1 MCLALYR
8 NAIRSCTRVT
18 STEPVSKTMRTSF
31 EFGGTTV
38 KAGTRA
44 VVDLELPKLSSQAL
58 MNLPVHVVHGRRE
71 GPTVFISAAIHGDE
85 LNGVEIIRRVLNTK
99 LLNRISG
106 TVLAIPVVN
115 AYGLAQQSR
124 YLPDR
129 RDLNRSFPG
138 SESGSLA
145 SRLAHLFME
154 QIVSRC
160 SVGID
165 FHTGSGHRTNL
176 PQIRAD
182 LTDEQTLLMARSFGV
197 PVILNSGLRDGSL
210 RASACEL
217 GTRVLLYEA
226 GEALRFNELAIRA
239 GVSGVFSVLRSLDM
253 LRPPSARQTA
263 SYREPHVALNS
274 RWERAPESGIL
285 RANATM
291 GSSVARND
299 ILGYIHDPASNEQIP
314 IKARSA
320 GIIIGRLELPVV
332 HEGDAVY
339 HIARFDDD
347 IADVEENVDNFQLDH
362 GDDALLD

>member
-1 MCLALYR
+1 MRAAFEIGGA
-8 NAIRSCTRVT
+8 AIK
-18 STEPVSKTMRTSF
+18 P
-31 EFGGTTV
+31 
-38 KAGTRA
+38 GTRS

-58 MNLPVHVVHGRRE
+58 MSLPVHVIHGRKE
-71 GPTVFISAAIHGDE
+71 GPVVFISAAIHGDE
-85 LNGVEIIRRVLNTK
+85 LNGVEIIRRVLSTK

-182 LTDEQTLLMARSFGV
+182 LTDEKTLLMARSFGV
-197 PVILNSGLRDGSL
+197 PVILNSSLRDGSL

-239 GVSGVFSVLRSLDM
+239 GVSGVFSVLRSLQM
-253 LRPPSARQTA
+253 LRPSARQTENH
-263 SYREPHVALNS
+263 REPYVALNS

-285 RANATM
+285 RTRATM
-291 GSSVARND
+291 GTSVARND
-299 ILGYIHDPASNEQIP
+299 VLGYIHDPATNDQVP
-314 IKARSA
+314 ITARSA

-339 HIARFDDD
+339 HIARFEDD
-347 IADVEENVDNFQLDH
+347 IADVEENVDNFQLNH
-362 GDDALLD
+362 GEDALLD

>member
-1 MCLALYR
+1 
-8 NAIRSCTRVT
+8 
-18 STEPVSKTMRTSF
+18 MRQAF
-31 EFGGTTV
+31 EFGGISI
-38 KAGTRA
+38 APGTRA

-58 MNLPVHVVHGRRE
+58 MSLPVHVVHGRKD
-71 GPTVFISAAIHGDE
+71 GPTLFLSAAIHGDE
-85 LNGVEIIRRVLNTK
+85 LNGVEIIRRVLATK

-106 TVLAIPVVN
+106 TVLALPVVN
-115 AYGLAQQSR
+115 AYGMAQQSR

-145 SRLAHLFME
+145 SRIAHLFMQ
-154 QIVSRC
+154 QIVSRA

-182 LTDEQTLLMARSFGV
+182 LDDPETLALARSFGV
-197 PVILNSGLRDGSL
+197 PVLLNASLRDGSL
-210 RASACEL
+210 RASACGH

-226 GEALRFNELAIRA
+226 GEALRFDELAIRA
-239 GVSGVFSVLRSLDM
+239 GVSGVFGVLRTLGM
-253 LRPPSARQTA
+253 LRTTTRHAA
-263 SYREPHVALNS
+263 NHREPYIASSS

-285 RANATM
+285 RSKATM
-291 GSSVARND
+291 GSRVARND
-299 ILGYIHDPASNEQIP
+299 ILGYIHDPASNEQTP
-314 IKARSA
+314 ISCRTS
-320 GIIIGRLELPVV
+320 GIVIGRLELPVV

-347 IADVEENVDNFQLDH
+347 IADVEENVDNFQTDH
-362 GDDALLD
+362 VEDSLTDE

>member
-1 MCLALYR
+1 
-8 NAIRSCTRVT
+8 
-18 STEPVSKTMRTSF
+18 MRPAF
-31 EFGGTTV
+31 KIGGTSV
-38 KAGTRA
+38 KAGTRD

-58 MNLPVHVVHGRRE
+58 MSLPVHVVHGRKE
-71 GPTVFISAAIHGDE
+71 GPVVFISAAIHGDE
-85 LNGVEIIRRVLNTK
+85 LNGVEIIRRVLSTK

-106 TVLAIPVVN
+106 TLLALPVVN
-115 AYGLAQQSR
+115 AYGLSQQSR

-145 SRLAHLFME
+145 SRLAHLFMD
-154 QIVSRC
+154 QIVSRATI
-160 SVGID
+160 GID

-182 LTDEQTLLMARSFGV
+182 LNDPQTLALARSFGV
-197 PVILNSGLRDGSL
+197 PVLLNSGLRDGSL
-210 RASACEL
+210 RASACKQ

-226 GEALRFNELAIRA
+226 GEALRFDELAIRA
-239 GVSGVFSVLRSLDM
+239 GISGVFNVLRTLEM
-253 LRPPSARQTA
+253 LRPSSRSVATF
-263 SYREPHVALNS
+263 REPHIASSS

-285 RANATM
+285 RSKAIM
-291 GSSVARND
+291 GARVARNEV
-299 ILGYIHDPASNEQIP
+299 LGHIHDPATNEQTP
-314 IKARSA
+314 IISRTA

-347 IADVEENVDNFQLDH
+347 IADVEERVDSFQLDH
-362 GDDALLD
+362 EEDSLLD

>member
-1 MCLALYR
+1 
-8 NAIRSCTRVT
+8 
-18 STEPVSKTMRTSF
+18 MRPPF
-31 EFGGTTV
+31 EFGGTSI
-38 KAGTRA
+38 KAGSRA

-58 MNLPVHVVHGRRE
+58 MNLPVHVIHGRRE
-71 GPTVFISAAIHGDE
+71 GPVVFISAAIHGDE
-85 LNGVEIIRRVLNTK
+85 LNGVEIIRRVLTTK
-99 LLNRISG
+99 LINRISG
-106 TVLAIPVVN
+106 TLLAIPVVN

-138 SESGSLA
+138 SDSGSLA
-145 SRLAHLFME
+145 SRLAHLFLE

-182 LTDEQTLLMARSFGV
+182 LNDEQTLSLARSFGV
-197 PVILNSGLRDGSL
+197 PVILNSSLRDGSL
-210 RASACEL
+210 RASACAR

-239 GVSGVFSVLRSLDM
+239 GFSGVFSVLRSLGM
-253 LRPPSARQTA
+253 LRSSARQMA
-263 SYREPHVALNS
+263 SHREPHIALNS

-285 RANATM
+285 RTQATM
-291 GSSVARND
+291 GTSVARRD
-299 ILGYIHDPASNEQIP
+299 VLGYIHDPASNEQTP

-339 HIARFDDD
+339 HIARFEDD

-362 GDDALLD
+362 GEDALLD

>member
-1 MCLALYR
+1 MNKAHPTTPR
-8 NAIRSCTRVT
+8 ATARS
-18 STEPVSKTMRTSF
+18 SF
-31 EFGGTTV
+31 EFGGV
-38 KAGTRA
+38 SIAPGTRK

-58 MNLPVHVVHGRRE
+58 MSLPVHVVHGRKE
-71 GPTVFISAAIHGDE
+71 GPVIFLSAAIHGDE
-85 LNGVEIIRRVLNTK
+85 LNGVEIIRRVLATK

-106 TVLAIPVVN
+106 TVLALPVVN
-115 AYGLAQQSR
+115 AYGMAQQSR

-145 SRLAHLFME
+145 SRIAHVFME
-154 QIVSRC
+154 QIVSRT

-182 LTDEQTLLMARSFGV
+182 LEDTQTLELARSFGV
-197 PVILNSGLRDGSL
+197 PVLLNSPLRDGSL
-210 RASACEL
+210 RASACTK

-226 GEALRFNELAIRA
+226 GEALRFDELAIRA
-239 GVSGVFSVLRSLDM
+239 GVTGVFGVLRTLGM
-253 LRPPSARQTA
+253 LRATA
-263 SYREPHVALNS
+263 KSVSSYRDPYVASSS
-274 RWERAPESGIL
+274 RWERAPESGIF
-285 RANATM
+285 RSKATM
-291 GSSVARND
+291 GNRVSRKDV
-299 ILGYIHDPASNEQIP
+299 LGYIHDPVSNEQTP
-314 IKARSA
+314 ILSRTS

-347 IADVEENVDNFQLDH
+347 IADVEENVDSFQMDH
-362 GDDALLD
+362 EDDSLIDE

>member
-1 MCLALYR
+1 M
-8 NAIRSCTRVT
+8 RS
-18 STEPVSKTMRTSF
+18 PF
-31 EFGGTTV
+31 EIGGESV

-44 VVDLELPKLSSQAL
+44 VVDMELPKLSSQAL
-58 MNLPVHVVHGRRE
+58 MNLPVHVIHGRRE
-71 GPTVFISAAIHGDE
+71 GPTIFISAAIHGDE
-85 LNGVEIIRRVLNTK
+85 LNGVEIIRRVLSTK
-99 LLNRISG
+99 QLNRISG
-106 TVLAIPVVN
+106 TVLGIPVVN

-160 SVGID
+160 TVGID

-182 LTDEQTLLMARSFGV
+182 LNDEQTLAMARSFGV
-197 PVILNSGLRDGSL
+197 PVLLNSSLRDGSL
-210 RASACEL
+210 RASASDL

-226 GEALRFNELAIRA
+226 GEALRFNELSIRA
-239 GVSGVFSVLRSLDM
+239 GVSGVFSVLRTLGM
-253 LRPPSARQTA
+253 LTA
-263 SYREPHVALNS
+263 KSRRAADTREPYVALSS

-285 RANATM
+285 RTKATM
-291 GSSVARND
+291 GSSVEHRD
-299 ILGYIHDPASNEQIP
+299 VLGYIHDPASNEQTP
-314 IKARSA
+314 IRSRSA

-347 IADVEENVDNFQLDH
+347 IADVEENVDSFQLDH
-362 GDDALLD
+362 GEEALLD

>member
-1 MCLALYR
+1 M
-8 NAIRSCTRVT
+8 RS
-18 STEPVSKTMRTSF
+18 PF
-31 EFGGTTV
+31 EIGGESV

-44 VVDLELPKLSSQAL
+44 VVDMELPKLSSQAL
-58 MNLPVHVVHGRRE
+58 MNLPVHVIHGRRE
-71 GPTVFISAAIHGDE
+71 GPTIFISAAIHGDE
-85 LNGVEIIRRVLNTK
+85 LNGVEIIRRVLSTK
-99 LLNRISG
+99 QLNRISG

-160 SVGID
+160 TVGID

-182 LTDEQTLLMARSFGV
+182 LNDEQTLAMARSFGV
-197 PVILNSGLRDGSL
+197 PVLLNSSLRDGSL
-210 RASACEL
+210 RASASDL

-226 GEALRFNELAIRA
+226 GEALRFNELSIRA
-239 GVSGVFSVLRSLDM
+239 GVSGVFSVLRTLGM
-253 LRPPSARQTA
+253 LTA
-263 SYREPHVALNS
+263 KSRRAADIREPYVALSS

-285 RANATM
+285 RTKATM
-291 GSSVARND
+291 GSSVEHRD
-299 ILGYIHDPASNEQIP
+299 VLGYIHDPASNEQTP
-314 IKARSA
+314 IRSRSA

-347 IADVEENVDNFQLDH
+347 IADVEENVDSFQLDH
-362 GDDALLD
+362 GEEALLD

>member
-1 MCLALYR
+1 
-8 NAIRSCTRVT
+8 
-18 STEPVSKTMRTSF
+18 MRTPF
-31 EFGGTTV
+31 DFGGTSI
-38 KAGTRA
+38 KAGTRT

-58 MNLPVHVVHGRRE
+58 MNLPVHVIHGKRE
-71 GPTVFISAAIHGDE
+71 GPTIFISAAIHGDE

-129 RDLNRSFPG
+129 RDLNRVFPG
-138 SESGSLA
+138 SETGSLA
-145 SRLAHLFME
+145 SRIAHLFME

-182 LTDEQTLLMARSFGV
+182 LTDEQTLQMARSFGV
-197 PVILNSGLRDGSL
+197 PVILNSALRDGSL
-210 RASACEL
+210 RASACDL

-253 LRPPSARQTA
+253 LRPSARQTA
-263 SYREPHVALNS
+263 NYREPYVALSS

-285 RANATM
+285 RTKATM
-291 GSSVARND
+291 GTSVEHHD
-299 ILGYIHDPASNEQIP
+299 VLGYIHDPASNDQTP
-314 IKARSA
+314 IRARSA

-339 HIARFDDD
+339 HIARFEDD

-362 GDDALLD
+362 GDEALLD

>member
-1 MCLALYR
+1 
-8 NAIRSCTRVT
+8 
-18 STEPVSKTMRTSF
+18 MRDSF
-31 EFGGTTV
+31 EFGGVSV
-38 KAGTRA
+38 KPGTRT
-44 VVDLELPKLSSQAL
+44 VVDLELPKLSSQAP
-58 MNLPVHVVHGRRE
+58 MSLPVHVIHGRRE
-71 GPTVFISAAIHGDE
+71 GPVVFISAAIHGDE
-85 LNGVEIIRRVLNTK
+85 LNGVEIIRRVLTTK
-99 LLNRISG
+99 QLNRIAG

-145 SRLAHLFME
+145 SRIAHLFMD

-182 LTDEQTLLMARSFGV
+182 LNDEQTLLLARNFGV
-197 PVILNSGLRDGSL
+197 PVLLNSALRDGSL

-217 GTRVLLYEA
+217 GARVLLYEA

-239 GVSGVFSVLRSLDM
+239 GVSGVFSVLRTLEM
-253 LRPPSARQTA
+253 LPTKTRQTA
-263 SYREPHVALNS
+263 KYREPYIALSS

-285 RANATM
+285 RTKAPM
-291 GSSVARND
+291 GTSVERHD
-299 ILGYIHDPASNEQIP
+299 VLGHIHDPTSNEQTP
-314 IKARSA
+314 IKARTS
-320 GIIIGRLELPVV
+320 GIVIGRLELPVV

-339 HIARFDDD
+339 HIARFEDDN
-347 IADVEENVDNFQLDH
+347 ADVEENVDNFQTDH
-362 GDDALLD
+362 SEDALLD